1 MSITERQRSHLTE
14 TATTVLGAEAADTLM
29 ALLPMDGW
37 DNIVREPD
45 LRAATAELRADMAEL
60 RNDVRTEI
68 SDVRTEITDVRTDIT
83 EFKAETRERFAQVD
97 VQFADMRRLIVET
110 NTSTRNWMLTSM
122 VTITSVVTAIQLLLK

>member
-68 SDVRTEITDVRTDIT
+68 SDVRTEIS
-83 EFKAETRERFAQVD
+83 EFKAETRERFAELE
-97 VQFADMRRLIVET
+97 RLVVTT
-110 NTSTRNWMLTSM
+110 NHSTRNWMLTSM
-122 VTITSVVTAIQLLLK
+122 VTVTSAVTAIQLLLK

>member
-45 LRAATAELRADMAEL
+45 LRAATAELRADMAEFC
-60 RNDVRTEI
+60 NE
-68 SDVRTEITDVRTDIT
+68 VRTDIT
-83 EFKAETRERFAQVD
+83 EFKAETRERFSQVD

-122 VTITSVVTAIQLLLK
+122 VTITSVVTAIQLLIQ

>member
-68 SDVRTEITDVRTDIT
+68 TDVRTDIT
-83 EFKAETRERFAQVD
+83 EFKAETRERFSQVD

-122 VTITSVVTAIQLLLK
+122 VTITSVVTAIQLLIQ

>member
-83 EFKAETRERFAQVD
+83 EFKAETRERFAELE
-97 VQFADMRRLIVET
+97 RLVVTT
-110 NTSTRNWMLTSM
+110 NHSTRNWMLTSM

>member
-45 LRAATAELRADMAEL
+45 LRAAT
-60 RNDVRTEI
+60 
-68 SDVRTEITDVRTDIT
+68 VRTEITDVRTDIT
-83 EFKAETRERFAQVD
+83 EFKAETRERFSQVD

-122 VTITSVVTAIQLLLK
+122 VTITSVVTAIQLLIQ

>member
-68 SDVRTEITDVRTDIT
+68 TDVRTDIT
-83 EFKAETRERFAQVD
+83 EFKAETRERFAELE
-97 VQFADMRRLIVET
+97 RLVVTT
-110 NTSTRNWMLTSM
+110 NHSTRNWMLTSM
-122 VTITSVVTAIQLLLK
+122 VTITSVVTAIQLLIQ

>member
-68 SDVRTEITDVRTDIT
+68 SDVRTEIS
-83 EFKAETRERFAQVD
+83 EFKAETRERFSQVD

-110 NTSTRNWMLTSM
+110 NTSTRNWMLTSI
-122 VTITSVVTAIQLLLK
+122 VTITSAVTAIQLLIQ

>member
-68 SDVRTEITDVRTDIT
+68 SDVRTEITDEYLDTKLDAHIHGHHHQRRDRDSTTDPIAPITRAKRTP
-83 EFKAETRERFAQVD
+83 ARPA
-97 VQFADMRRLIVET
+97 
-110 NTSTRNWMLTSM
+110 
-122 VTITSVVTAIQLLLK
+122 

>member
-60 RNDVRTEI
+60 RNDVRA
-68 SDVRTEITDVRTDIT
+68 EITDVRTVLLT
-83 EFKAETRERFAQVD
+83 GPYSR
-97 VQFADMRRLIVET
+97 VET

-122 VTITSVVTAIQLLLK
+122 VTITSVVTAIQLLIQ

>member
-68 SDVRTEITDVRTDIT
+68 S
-83 EFKAETRERFAQVD
+83 EFKAETRVRFAELE
-97 VQFADMRRLIVET
+97 RLVVAT
-110 NTSTRNWMLTSM
+110 NQSTRNWMLTSM
-122 VTITSVVTAIQLLLK
+122 VTITSAVTAIQLLLK